1 MTDIAPRDLQSTGE
15 PDGLS
20 PHAAALSRVQIAT
33 GPCIVI
39 LVLAMTACAPTVKV
53 EAPKDPIT
61 INLNIQADV
70 RVTLEEKA
78 KEDISANPGVF

>member
-1 MTDIAPRDLQSTGE
+1 MYAKSHSSAIAPGRQARIHRI
-15 PDGLS
+15 PGLAVLLV
-20 PHAAALSRVQIAT
+20 AAAL
-33 GPCIVI
+33 
-39 LVLAMTACAPTVKV
+39 TAACQPTVKV